1 MSPIGTRAKAWLV
14 TVPLC
19 ALVATACAPAGS
31 GQVQDQ
37 TLTPSCSPPAAED
50 SGEFSVQVGQR
61 TRTALVHVPA
71 GSDVSRPPPLVLMFH
86 GFGGSPQNIE
96 AGSGMSVKADE
107 AGFIVAYPAGL
118 GSRAGWELIGTEDLD
133 FVDALLT
140 SLAAEMCFDPHR
152 VYASGF
158 SMGGG
163 MTTAV
168 GCRLADRIA
177 AIAPVSA
184 VNLADDKVLCQPSRP
199 MPFLAFHGLL
209 DDVLPYGGGAVPL
222 GRYPEVIGAEFAAA
236 AWAERNACESTP
248 QPQPVINQTVEPM
261 FWTGCAAPVEL
272 YRITN
277 RGHTWPGSP
286 LDESADTANDIHATD
301 VIWEFFSHQVLPG

>member
-1 MSPIGTRAKAWLV
+1 
-14 TVPLC
+14 
-19 ALVATACAPAGS
+19 
-31 GQVQDQ
+31 
-37 TLTPSCSPPAAED
+37 
-50 SGEFSVQVGQR
+50 
-61 TRTALVHVPA
+61 
-71 GSDVSRPPPLVLMFH
+71 MFH

-96 AGSGMSVKADE
+96 AGSGMSDKADD

-118 GSRAGWELIGTEDLD
+118 GSRAGWDLTGTDDLD

-140 SLAAEMCFDPHR
+140 SLAAQTCFDPRR

-163 MTTAV
+163 MTTIV

-184 VNLADDKVLCQPSRP
+184 VNLAADQLPCLPSHP

-222 GRYPEVIGAEFAAA
+222 GRYPEVIGAESAAA
-236 AWAERNACESTP
+236 AWAARNACESPP
-248 QPQPVINQTVEPM
+248 QPQPVINRTVEPL
-261 FWTGCAAPVEL
+261 FWPGCAAPVEL

-286 LDESADTANDIHATD
+286 LDVSADTADDIQATD
-301 VIWEFFSHQVLPG
+301 LIWEFFANQALSG